1 MCKIYFKTLL
11 GIVVLLWGIY
21 LIQGFT
27 KYEGFTPKIHSLYR
41 PYIRQMNQRYEG
53 VVINYGPS
61 VIINKL
67 RKWNIY

>member
-1 MCKIYFKTLL
+1 MGKIYFKTLL
-11 GIVVLLWGIY
+11 GLVVLLWGIY